1 MLQARPARPVMIY
14 QRRPLA
20 PNMFTRPRDYQHD
33 LPSVRND
40 GISVPNLFR
49 SERANDLASE
59 LDPFFEVIVD
69 RFDDQSF
76 LLNSSSSATQ
86 PKLPVRT

>member
-1 MLQARPARPVMIY
+1 VMIY

-49 SERANDLASE
+49 SKRANDLASE
-59 LDPFFEVIVD
+59 FDSFFEVIVD
-69 RFDDQSF
+69 RFDNQSL
-76 LLNSSSSATQ
+76 LLNLSSSSNQ
-86 PKLPVRT
+86 PKFPMHT